1 MSCTCLISW
10 EQVCKGSIF
19 GWLTNFVFLFIS
31 PQLSR
36 GSGFLRMSGGESTM
50 RSRGMSMR
58 TTWRRTVMVRPG
70 CGSSHLHPFMFFSW
84 LCLTWYWGNGR
95 PNAWMAK
102 SSCVKKS
109 PSHFTWGKTYLYES
123 ESLKTDLCEVLKL
136 WRLTLIQPCT
146 NQNKTAI
153 CMKTEFSSGSWRNFM
168 VCGPQASGPRQGAW
182 DTKPSQSVHLWWTP
196 DWQSSL
202 WFPVWCDIVA
212 VTVSYPRT
220 ANYKG
225 ETGFYVLR

>member
-1 MSCTCLISW
+1 MTYSFCLSLHLPTA
-10 EQVCKGSIF
+10 EQRVR
-19 GWLTNFVFLFIS
+19 
-31 PQLSR
+31 LSAN
-36 GSGFLRMSGGESTM
+36 E
-50 RSRGMSMR
+50 
-58 TTWRRTVMVRPG
+58 RRREYNEEQRNEYENY
-70 CGSSHLHPFMFFSW
+70 LEED
-84 LCLTWYWGNGR
+84 R
-95 PNAWMAK
+95 D
-102 SSCVKKS
+102 
-109 PSHFTWGKTYLYES
+109 GKTCSCFSLGFVSPDIEETDTKMLEWQNLVVWKNLPHILPEEKHLYES

-168 VCGPQASGPRQGAW
+168 VCPQASGPRQGAW